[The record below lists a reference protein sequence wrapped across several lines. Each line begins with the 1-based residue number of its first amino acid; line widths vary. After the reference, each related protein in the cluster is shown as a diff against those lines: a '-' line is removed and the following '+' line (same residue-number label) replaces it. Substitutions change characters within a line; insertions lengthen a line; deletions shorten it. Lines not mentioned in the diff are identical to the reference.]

1 MAPRFDMNFKVIIKA
16 ATKSIIKSRMRSLL
30 TALGIIIGV
39 AAVVVMVAVGDGA
52 QLKVEEQIASLGS
65 NLIIITPGTSSSG
78 GVRGGAG
85 SFNRFTMEDVEKIKN
100 EATLIKGVSPLV
112 RSGGQIIG
120 GTGNWFTQIQGVS
133 TDYLDIRA
141 WALASGEF
149 FTDRDVT
156 AKAKVCVLGSE
167 VAENLFPDD
176 DAIGQQVRI
185 RNVPFK
191 VIGVLKAKG
200 QTAVGTSNDD
210 VILAPSKTVL
220 DRLSGGRF
228 ISSIQV
234 SAISA
239 EKSIAAQ
246 SELKS
251 IMREAHKLEQGEDDD
266 FTIQDQS
273 DIAEAAT
280 ETSRVL
286 TYLLASVAGV
296 SLIVGGIGIMN
307 IMLVSVTERTR
318 EIGIRLS
325 VGARASDILIQFLT
339 EAVVLSLSGGTI
351 GVLFSIF
358 VAYILNN
365 YTEQSAYIRPDI
377 VVIAFGFAGAIGVFF
392 GFYPAKKAAAL
403 NPIDALRYE

>member
-1 MAPRFDMNFKVIIKA
+1 MKFKVVLKA

-52 QLKVEEQIASLGS
+52 QQKVKDQIASLGS
-65 NLIIITPGTSSSG
+65 NLIIITPGTSSTG
-78 GVRGGAG
+78 GVRGGSG
-85 SFNRFTMEDVEKIKN
+85 TFNRFTMDDVEKIKN
-100 EATLIKGVSPLV
+100 EATLITGVSPLV

-133 TDYLDIRA
+133 ADYLEIRS
-141 WALASGEF
+141 WALKTGEF

-156 AKAKVCVLGSE
+156 AKAKVCILGSE
-167 VAENLFPDD
+167 VAKNLFPDD
-176 DAIGQQVRI
+176 DAVGQQVRI

-191 VIGVLKAKG
+191 VIGVLKSKG

-210 VILAPSKTVL
+210 IILAPSKTVL
-220 DRLSGGRF
+220 ERLSGGRF

-234 SAISA
+234 SAVSS
-239 EKSIAAQ
+239 EKSLAAQ

-273 DIAEAAT
+273 DLAEAAT

-325 VGARASDILIQFLT
+325 VGARASDILVQFLT

-351 GVLFSIF
+351 GVLFSVL

-365 YTEQSAYIRPDI
+365 YTEQTAYIRPEI
-377 VVIAFGFAGAIGVFF
+377 VIVAFAFAGAIGVFF

>member
-1 MAPRFDMNFKVIIKA
+1 MKFKVVLKA

-52 QLKVEEQIASLGS
+52 QQKVKDQIASLGS
-65 NLIIITPGTSSSG
+65 NLIIITPGTSSTG
-78 GVRGGAG
+78 GVRGGSG
-85 SFNRFTMEDVEKIKN
+85 TFNRFTMDDVEKIKN
-100 EATLIKGVSPLV
+100 EATLITGVSPLV

-133 TDYLDIRA
+133 ADYLEIRS
-141 WALASGEF
+141 WALKAGEF

-156 AKAKVCVLGSE
+156 AKAKVCILGSE

-176 DAIGQQVRI
+176 DAVGQQVRI

-191 VIGVLKAKG
+191 VIGVLKSKG

-210 VILAPSKTVL
+210 IILAPSKTVL
-220 DRLSGGRF
+220 ERLSGGRF

-234 SAISA
+234 SAVSS
-239 EKSIAAQ
+239 EKSLAAQ

-273 DIAEAAT
+273 DLAEAAT

-325 VGARASDILIQFLT
+325 VGARASDILVQFLT

-351 GVLFSIF
+351 GVLFSVL

-365 YTEQSAYIRPDI
+365 YTEQTAYIRPEI
-377 VVIAFGFAGAIGVFF
+377 VIVAFAFAGAIGVFF